1 MKINYLK
8 QLAMNIWGMIGS
20 VSVRTKIFGIVLGSS
35 FILSLSFVYQV
46 RYTLNNI
53 LVQKL
58 QEQGVSI
65 ARDIA
70 SQSLDW
76 ILINDLYSLHELL
89 AETKENY
96 PAVSYIFVVDP
107 KNHVLA
113 HTFGDGFPLELIG
126 VNQAG
131 PGIFQNTIPIE
142 SNEGIIKDV
151 AVPIFGGKAGTAR
164 VGISDRSLKQTMNN
178 LTAQLGWTIIGVLV
192 MSLMAASALT
202 WVLTKPILR
211 MVESAKKIAEGDY
224 SPRIERWADD
234 EIGDLEIAFNQMA
247 EGLERIDIIRQEKE
261 QLKGQLLEGI
271 IHAQED
277 ERRRIARELHD
288 STSQSL
294 SSLIIGL
301 KNLENYCDNPDI
313 GPQIEQLRGE
323 TSRTLEEVHSLAIQL
338 RPAVLDDH
346 GLEAALLR
354 LIDEWQNK
362 LQINADL
369 LVHIGEDRLPG
380 DVETTLYRIVQEAL
394 TNIAKHAEAKSVSVL
409 VERRNGDIVA
419 IIEDDGVGFDHKKFI
434 ERGHLGLLGM
444 QERAGLLQGKLTI
457 ESSEKQGTSIFITIP
472 VS

>member
-1 MKINYLK
+1 MKNKNLK
-8 QLAMNIWGMIGS
+8 SLLMNIWVMIGS
-20 VSVRTKIFGIVLGSS
+20 VSVRTKIFGIVLGSTL
-35 FILSLSFVYQV
+35 ILSLSFVYQV

-53 LVQKL
+53 LVQKS
-58 QEQGVSI
+58 QEQGISI
-65 ARDIA
+65 ARDIS
-70 SQSLDW
+70 SQSIDL

-96 PAVSYIFVVDP
+96 PDVSYIFLVDT
-107 KNHVLA
+107 NNQVLA

-131 PGIFQNTIPIE
+131 PGIFHNTIPIDT
-142 SNEGIIKDV
+142 NEGLVWDL
-151 AVPIFGGKAGTAR
+151 AVPVFDGKAGTAR
-164 VGISDRSLKQTMNN
+164 VGISDRSLNQTMYN
-178 LTAQLGWTIIGVLV
+178 LTTRLGWTIIGVLV
-192 MSLMAASALT
+192 MSLIAATALT
-202 WVLTKPILR
+202 WVLTKPILKL
-211 MVESAKKIAEGDY
+211 VESAKMIAKGDY
-224 SPRIERWADD
+224 SPRIDRWAND
-234 EIGDLEIAFNQMA
+234 EIGDLEVAFNQMA

-271 IHAQED
+271 ILAQED

-301 KNLENYCDNPDI
+301 KNLEDCCDNPEI

-323 TSRTLEEVHSLAIQL
+323 TSRTLDEVHSLAIQL
-338 RPAVLDDH
+338 RPAVLDDL

-354 LIDEWQNK
+354 LIEEWQNR
-362 LQINADL
+362 LQVNADL

-394 TNIAKHAEAKSVSVL
+394 TNIGRHAEARSVSIL

-419 IIEDDGVGFDHKKFI
+419 IIEDDGVGFDHEKSPV
-434 ERGHLGLLGM
+434 RGQLGLLGM

-457 ESSEKQGTSIFITIP
+457 ESSDKQGTSIFITIP